1 MKIAFLTPEFPHPKM
16 GSSGGIGTS
25 ILNLSKGLTLIG
37 HQVFVLVYGQKED
50 EVFEE
55 NDISY
60 YKIRNIKLKG
70 FSRLLT
76 QKKIERLINN
86 LVENHQL
93 DIVEAPDWTGIT
105 SRIKPNCPVVIRLN
119 GSDTYFCH
127 LDKRPVKLINK
138 YHEKRALQHADALLS
153 VSHYTAVVTKQLFGL
168 QKEFTI
174 IPNSIDID
182 NFAFSDKA
190 KMQENTILYF
200 GSLIR
205 KKGLLEL
212 PLIFNEV
219 YKQNKQVKLILIG
232 RDVSDII
239 TGNTSTWAMM
249 QSLFDKDAL
258 QNVDYIGSVPYN
270 KIQYYISSATVCVFP
285 TFAEA
290 LPVSWIEAMAL
301 QKAIVASNIGWATEV
316 IDDTVN
322 GFLVNPKDHESYA
335 QKIIELLENE
345 ALRKQF
351 GISAR
356 KKVAQKFS
364 IEVVAKQSADFYQQV
379 IKL

>member
-1 MKIAFLTPEFPHPKM
+1 MKIAFLTPEFPHPKL

-25 ILNLSKGLTLIG
+25 IYNLSRGLTNAG
-37 HQVFVLVYGQKED
+37 HQVFVLVYGQSED

-76 QKKIERLINN
+76 QKKIERLIIN

-105 SRIKPNCPVVIRLN
+105 SYIKPKCPIVIRLH

-190 KMQENTILYF
+190 KVQENTILYF

-232 RDVSDII
+232 RDVSDIV

-322 GFLVNPKDHESYA
+322 GFLVHPKEHEIYA
-335 QKIIELLENE
+335 EKIVELLENE
-345 ALRKQF
+345 ALRNQF
-351 GISAR
+351 GIAAR

-364 IEVVAKQSADFYQQV
+364 NEVVAKQSADFYQQV